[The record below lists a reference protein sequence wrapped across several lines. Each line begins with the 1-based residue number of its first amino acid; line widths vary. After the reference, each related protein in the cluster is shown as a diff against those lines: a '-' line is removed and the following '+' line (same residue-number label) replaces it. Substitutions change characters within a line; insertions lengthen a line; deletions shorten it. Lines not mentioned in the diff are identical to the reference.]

1 MTAPGGPDTGTL
13 DTRLGELSVR
23 AGPDGLRRVWW
34 GTSVPEREE
43 TGEASGAA
51 TGGPAAAASR
61 GAGGGAGPAA
71 AGGGVAA
78 TALRQLAEYLRGE
91 RRAFELPLA
100 PGELPPFRRRVLAE
114 LVRIPYGAT
123 VSYGEL
129 AARCGRPGAA
139 RAVGNAVGRNPLP
152 VVVPCHRV
160 VRSDGSLGGYGGG
173 RRRKRELLRL
183 EGAADC

>member
-1 MTAPGGPDTGTL
+1 MTAVDGPDAGTL

-34 GTSVPEREE
+34 GTTVPE
-43 TGEASGAA
+43 TKPPGEASGAA
-51 TGGPAAAASR
+51 TGGPAAAALRRS
-61 GAGGGAGPAA
+61 GGGPAPVSA
-71 AGGGVAA
+71 DGAIAA

-114 LVRIPYGAT
+114 LARVPYGAT
-123 VSYGEL
+123 VGYGEL

-183 EGAADC
+183 EGAAYC